1 MAHLEYN
8 YYYPP
13 PQSPQGQAL
22 PPSPPYHLMLNAA
35 NSSYLFGNDSAG
47 GWGPRFFYT
56 FYTEGGDRRV
66 WAILEASVFAVIF
79 LMSVVANVSI
89 AAAVLRYREMR
100 TVTNC
105 FLLNLA
111 VADLVFALGSP
122 LVALARLVPE
132 WPLGDTACR
141 VLPYTQVSDYL
152 DLVRD
157 DMPRDSVME
166 P

>member
-1 MAHLEYN
+1 MARLEYN

-13 PQSPQGQAL
+13 PPQ
-22 PPSPPYHLMLNAA
+22 PPGPHPHPHPSATAA
-35 NSSYLFGNDSAG
+35 SSSYLFGNDSEG

-56 FYTEGGDRRV
+56 FYTEGGERRV

-122 LVALARLVPE
+122 LVAAARLTPD

-141 VLPYTQVSDYL
+141 LLPYTQVSRVCSPITL
-152 DLVRD
+152 
-157 DMPRDSVME
+157 
-166 P
+166 